1 MANVVDRIWTY
12 GRMIKFSHT
21 LFALPFAL
29 SGAALAAARNGVTAA
44 QIGWIIA
51 AMVGARSAAMGFNRL
66 ADREMDAQNPR
77 TANREIPRGVIT
89 PASVVILV
97 ALSSGLLVF
106 AAHQLNPLCFA
117 LSPVALGMVFFYSYT
132 KRFTWGTQ
140 FFLGLSLSVAPI
152 GAWIAVTGT
161 LDPEILPLGGAV
173 LAWVAGFDT
182 IYACQDVAFD
192 RAHGIYSLPQRFGIR
207 RALLGA
213 RALHVLALLLLA
225 QTGRLFELG
234 PIYVVGVLLVA
245 GLLVYEHRLLRG
257 DDLSRLSV
265 AVFKTNGVIGC
276 VYFAFTL
283 GDIVWIT

>member
-1 MANVVDRIWTY
+1 
-12 GRMIKFSHT
+12 MIKFSHT